1 MINCAILYVILI
13 FLLPFECVPVFRIS
27 PDFRKFVYCTAIRN
41 GGIEEW
47 EFALGFYEKN
57 YGVWV
62 SMEKDKLLYGM
73 ACTGQPWIQRKWVI
87 KSISGTLS

>member
-1 MINCAILYVILI
+1 MTKLCYIIQNASSSTVCIIEY
-13 FLLPFECVPVFRIS
+13 VPVFRIS
-27 PDFRKFVYCTAIRN
+27 PDFRQFVYCTAIRN

-47 EFALGFYEKN
+47 EFALGLYEKD

-73 ACTGQPWIQRKWVI
+73 ACTGQPWIQRK
-87 KSISGTLS
+87 